1 MPNIRWKGLPGVDAR
16 EGRAEARGSR
26 DEYLAG
32 LGGLCRGDGREVRM
46 AGPLDVV
53 TICGTNIG
61 ITVRTY
67 RTFPPPFLRRL
78 AGSSAIEA
86 WRGGPCGF
94 GRARAPVIPRAPKNA
109 PVPLT
114 IAVLPCVTCRGA
126 PGTAEPPLS
135 PKAMMVPIGV
145 PSALKI
151 SNVCSTKPFRNGVR
165 NCLPGVGRRPEV
177 NPSQIIRECSLG
189 RLAIHGHDIR
199 YDFAWLKVSRAAV
212 VTLGSVANLVTSEM
226 SPRY

>member
-1 MPNIRWKGLPGVDAR
+1 MPGRVGPRPVAR
-16 EGRAEARGSR
+16 ATSTSPA
-26 DEYLAG
+26 LAG
-32 LGGLCRGDGREVRM
+32 FAAVTGERSAWNT

-114 IAVLPCVTCRGA
+114 IAV
-126 PGTAEPPLS
+126 
-135 PKAMMVPIGV
+135 
-145 PSALKI
+145 
-151 SNVCSTKPFRNGVR
+151 
-165 NCLPGVGRRPEV
+165 
-177 NPSQIIRECSLG
+177 
-189 RLAIHGHDIR
+189 
-199 YDFAWLKVSRAAV
+199 
-212 VTLGSVANLVTSEM
+212 
-226 SPRY
+226 